1 MSSLLKV
8 LHVQNKHCLK
18 YADNLLHEKILHYHL
33 GSMNDLVELFGFSS
47 VPDAAQG
54 DRIIPQ
60 SDRLRNS
67 SV

>member
-18 YADNLLHEKILHYHL
+18 YADNLVHEKILHYYL
-33 GSMNDLVELFGFSS
+33 GSMNDLIELFGLSS
-47 VPDAAQG
+47 APDAAQD
-54 DRIIPQ
+54 DRTIPQ
-60 SDRLRNS
+60 GDRLRNS